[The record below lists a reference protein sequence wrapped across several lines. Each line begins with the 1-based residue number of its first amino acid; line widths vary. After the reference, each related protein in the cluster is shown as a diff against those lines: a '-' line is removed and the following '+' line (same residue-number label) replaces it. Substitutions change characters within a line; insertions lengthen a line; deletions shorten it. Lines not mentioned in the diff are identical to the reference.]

1 MQALFGHAWG
11 MQKVSS
17 TAISAILIFFTAC
30 ISV

>member
-17 TAISAILIFFTAC
+17 TAISADHLIM
-30 ISV
+30 SQVL